1 MTLKYSRRSFLQ
13 STGLGALALTLNPGQ
28 SVFAQETVA
37 ADANA
42 LSSSVVP
49 TVCAMCR
56 ARCPVQVTVKNGRVI
71 RIEGNPASPLNG
83 SKVCARG
90 HAAIKLL
97 YDPDRLK
104 YPLKRVGER
113 GEGKWKRISWQ
124 EALAAIAYQFK
135 KTLVADGADSLALLA
150 GGPSSYYIKKFFAEK
165 GIANI
170 HDAALRNCDGIRNRA
185 YAATFGFSPGDPP
198 RLDYAR
204 AKCIVL
210 IGCHMGENV
219 QVPQLQSLLSC
230 LQAGAELI
238 VADPRYSSMAAKSSV
253 YLPVKAG
260 TDTALLLG
268 WCHHLVAA
276 GLYDKQWVAENVSGF
291 AELEQHL
298 EQYPVAKVAEI
309 TGIPARDIVRTAEL
323 MASRAP
329 ATLIHPG
336 GHLSWYGNDV
346 QRVRAQAILTA
357 LLGGVGRPGGLQLP
371 GNAALPDG
379 VLDFA
384 GPQAGNDISFSALM
398 EQMIA
403 GRIKVVG
410 CWGQNPFQNHPSIY
424 KTIAAFKAA
433 EFVFCCDVLP
443 GEASLYADIV
453 LPEAV
458 FLERHD
464 ILEVWSD
471 LENPLVAC
479 RFPVV
484 PPAFETREPYW
495 IVKNLADQLDKNNSF
510 FQDNGAAFLDS
521 QLRKAGWFLGDLRVG
536 GGIRRVHEEGVQ
548 QEAPPPAAYAA
559 APEATSESSP
569 LMPGAD
575 AVMVLPDETPPGPA
589 ADSTPSLKVRF
600 PTPSGQ
606 VEVYSSAFAG
616 LGLPPLPEYESTP
629 EPPAGYVRLL
639 YGRSPVH
646 TLSSTMNNPWLNHEM
661 AENELWVHD
670 SSAAAF
676 GLRNGERV
684 FLENQDGIRSGKP
697 VKVKVTPG
705 IRPDCSYLVHGYG
718 CRSMH
723 LKEGFDRGVS
733 DTSLMTRSSKDPLSG
748 VRGMRVNFVR
758 LVKARGEG

>member
-1 MTLKYSRRSFLQ
+1 MKLKYSRRSFLQ
-13 STGLGALALTLNPGQ
+13 STGLGALALTLNAGQ
-28 SVFAQETVA
+28 PVFAQEIFA
-37 ADANA
+37 EDANQ
-42 LSSSVVP
+42 LSSTVVP

-83 SKVCARG
+83 RKVCARG

-135 KTLVADGADSLALLA
+135 KTLVANGADSLALLA
-150 GGPSSYYIKKFFAEK
+150 GGPSSYYIKKLFNDT
-165 GIANI
+165 GITNI
-170 HDAALRNCDGIRNRA
+170 HDAALRHCDGIRNRA
-185 YAATFGFSPGDPP
+185 YVATFGFPPGDPP
-198 RLDYAR
+198 RLDYAG
-204 AKCIVL
+204 AKCMVL

-219 QVPQLQSLLSC
+219 QVPQLQSLLSS

-238 VADPRYSSMAAKSSV
+238 VADPRYSSIAAKASV

-268 WCHHLVAA
+268 WCRHIVAA
-276 GLYDKQWVAENVSGF
+276 ELYDKQWVAENVSGF

-298 EQYPVAKVAEI
+298 EQYPVEKVAEI
-309 TGIPARDIVRTAEL
+309 TGIPAQDIVRTAEL
-323 MASRAP
+323 MASKGP
-329 ATLIHPG
+329 ATIIHPG

-384 GPQAGNDISFSALM
+384 GPQAGNDVSFSALM

-403 GRIKVVG
+403 GRIKVMG

-433 EFVFCCDVLP
+433 DFVFCCDVLP

-471 LENPLVAC
+471 LENPLIAC

-495 IVKNLADQLDKNNSF
+495 IVKNLADQLDRNNSF
-510 FQDNGAAFLDS
+510 FHDNGAAFLDS

-536 GGIRRVHEEGVQ
+536 GGIRRVHDEVALQ
-548 QEAPPPAAYAA
+548 VVPPPVSYAA
-559 APEATSESSP
+559 APEATP
-569 LMPGAD
+569 
-575 AVMVLPDETPPGPA
+575 ETPPLVPVADAPPVTPVGEPPDPA
-589 ADSTPSLKVRF
+589 VDGTPSLKVRF
-600 PTPSGQ
+600 PTPSGL
-606 VEVYSSAFAG
+606 VEVYSPAFAEQG
-616 LGLPPLPEYESTP
+616 WAPLPEYEPTP
-629 EPPAGYVRLL
+629 EPPAGFVRLL

-646 TLSSTMNNPWLNHEM
+646 TLSSTMNNPWLNHEI
-661 AENELWVHD
+661 A
-670 SSAAAF
+670 
-676 GLRNGERV
+676 
-684 FLENQDGIRSGKP
+684 
-697 VKVKVTPG
+697 
-705 IRPDCSYLVHGYG
+705 
-718 CRSMH
+718 
-723 LKEGFDRGVS
+723 
-733 DTSLMTRSSKDPLSG
+733 
-748 VRGMRVNFVR
+748 
-758 LVKARGEG
+758 

>member
-1 MTLKYSRRSFLQ
+1 MKLKYSRRSFLQ
-13 STGLGALALTLNPGQ
+13 STGLGALAMTMNVGQ
-28 SVFAQETVA
+28 AAFAQEGVQV
-37 ADANA
+37 DANP

-56 ARCPVQVTVKNGRVI
+56 ARCPVRATVKNGRVVK
-71 RIEGNPASPLNG
+71 IEGNPASPLNG

-90 HAAIKLL
+90 QAAVKLL

-135 KTLVADGADSLALLA
+135 KTLVAGGVDSLALLA
-150 GGPSSYYIKKFFAEK
+150 GGPSSFYIKKLFGEK
-165 GIANI
+165 GIINI
-170 HDAALRNCDGIRNRA
+170 HDAALRHCDEIRNRA

-198 RLDYAR
+198 RLDYAK

-219 QVPQLQSLLSC
+219 QVPQLQPLLSC

-238 VADPRYSSMAAKSSV
+238 VADPRYSTIAGKASS

-268 WCHHLVAA
+268 WCRHIVSAE
-276 GLYDKQWVAENVSGF
+276 LYDKQWVAENVSGF
-291 AELEQHL
+291 DELKEHL
-298 EQYPVAKVAEI
+298 EQYPVERVAEI
-309 TGIPARDIVRTAEL
+309 TGIPANDIVGSAEL
-323 MASRAP
+323 MASHAP
-329 ATLIHPG
+329 ATIIHPG

-357 LLGGVGRPGGLQLP
+357 LLGAVGRPGGLQLP
-371 GNAALPDG
+371 DNAALPDG
-379 VLDFA
+379 VLDFVR
-384 GPQAGNDISFSALM
+384 PQAGNDISFSSLM

-403 GRIKVVG
+403 GKIKVVG
-410 CWGQNPFQNHPSIY
+410 CWGQNPFQNHPAVY

-433 EFVFCCDVLP
+433 DFVFCCDVLP

-464 ILEVWSD
+464 ILEVWSGQAS
-471 LENPLVAC
+471 PVVAC

-484 PPAFETREPYW
+484 PPYFETRAPYW
-495 IVKNLADQLDKNNSF
+495 IVKNLADQLDRNNSF
-510 FQDNGAAFLDS
+510 FHENGAAFLDS
-521 QLRKAGWFLGDLRVG
+521 QLRKAGWFLGDLRAG
-536 GGIRRVHEEGVQ
+536 GGIKRVYDEVAQGEVPQ
-548 QEAPPPAAYAA
+548 
-559 APEATSESSP
+559 TSAEDASTDTGAESSP
-569 LMPGAD
+569 P
-575 AVMVLPDETPPGPA
+575 V
-589 ADSTPSLKVRF
+589 KVRF
-600 PTPSGQ
+600 PTASGQ
-606 VEVYSSAFAG
+606 VEVYSAAFAAQG
-616 LGLPPLPEYESTP
+616 WAPLPEYEPTP
-629 EPPAGYVRLL
+629 EPPHGFVRLL

-646 TLSSTMNNPWLNHEM
+646 TLSSTMNNPWLNHEI
-661 AENELWVHD
+661 AENEVWVNGRC
-670 SSAAAF
+670 AADF
-676 GLRNGERV
+676 GIKDGQRV
-684 FLENQDGIRSGKP
+684 FLENQDGIRSFKP

-705 IRPDCSYLVHGYG
+705 IRPDCIYMVHGYG
-718 CRSMH
+718 CRSAY

-733 DTSLMTRSSKDPLSG
+733 DTSLMTRSSKDPVSG

-758 LVKARGEG
+758 FVKARG